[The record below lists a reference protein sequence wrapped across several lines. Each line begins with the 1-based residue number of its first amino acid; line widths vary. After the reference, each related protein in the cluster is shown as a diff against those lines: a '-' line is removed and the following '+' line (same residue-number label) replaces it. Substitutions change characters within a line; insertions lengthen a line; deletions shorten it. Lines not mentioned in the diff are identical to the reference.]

1 MSVLSDL
8 AAAVEKGKR
17 KVVPGLVQQALDEGI
32 DPNMV
37 LNEGMIDAMGRV
49 GEAFRKGEIF
59 VPEMLIAAKAMQA
72 GVATLK
78 PALAKE
84 GGGSS
89 RGKVILGTVAGDLH
103 DIGKNLVGMMIES
116 AGFEVIDLGVD
127 VADEV
132 FLDTYEK
139 NPDTKIICLSALLT
153 TTMPAMR
160 STVEKINAA
169 SWRGNVKVMVGGAP
183 ITQAFCD
190 EIGADCYTPDA
201 ASAAEAAKKLAG

>member
-1 MSVLSDL
+1 MSVLQELSL
-8 AAAVEKGKR
+8 NVEKGKR

-32 DPNMV
+32 DPNV
-37 LNEGMIDAMGRV
+37 ILNEGMIDAMGRV
-49 GEAFRKGEIF
+49 GEAFRDGKIF

-78 PALAKE
+78 PALAA
-84 GGGSS
+84 GGAVS
-89 RGKVILGTVAGDLH
+89 RGKIILGTVAGDLH
-103 DIGKNLVGMMIES
+103 DIGKNLVGMMLES

-132 FLDTYEK
+132 FLETYDK

-160 STVEKINAA
+160 SAVAKINAA
-169 SWRGNVKVMVGGAP
+169 PWRSKVKVMVGGAP

-190 EIGADCYTPDA
+190 EIGADCYTADA
-201 ASAAEAAKKLAG
+201 ASAAEAAKKLAE